1 MHEHISHPL
10 RYRVGEA
17 LSLVVAALTGAFLVY
32 ERTLPHESYTLTIL
46 AGVCFTCA
54 LIVFIYLYRSPNLV
68 RAAQIDEV
76 LRMASQLSAVMGEGL
91 DEQSAEAVCKALLPK
106 TNAIAVAITDRQSI
120 LAYVGIDKDLN
131 PIDAPIRTQ
140 ATHDVLNNG
149 TLRVIRSADDIG
161 FPVDRGHINGAI
173 IVPLKRGDET
183 LGTLKFYFPTARSI
197 NETQLSIAKGFGEL
211 LSTQIAATA
220 MEEQKKLA
228 TSMELKALQNQIN
241 PHFLFNTINTIAS
254 FIRTDPAKAR
264 DLLRE
269 FAKFYRS
276 TLEDA
281 SDLIPLYREID
292 QTERYLGFE
301 IARFGEDRIQFTRE
315 VPDELRDTYVP
326 AFMVQPLVENAV
338 KHAMPA
344 TGTLHI
350 CVRAEAEG
358 DALVLSIVDDGVG
371 MSEDRRQNIMDP
383 KSHTG
388 LGIAV
393 RNIRDRVKGY
403 YGPESFMAVESEEG
417 KGTTITLHL
426 KDGCTMNAQE
436 MAASID
442 QKAPSALRN

>member
-1 MHEHISHPL
+1 MHEHIFHPL
-10 RYRVGEA
+10 SLPRRRDP
-17 LSLVVAALTGAFLVY
+17 SLVVAALTGAPFWSTVSSC
-32 ERTLPHESYTLTIL
+32 RTKATPTIWR
-46 AGVCFTCA
+46 AWYFAARSPT
-54 LIVFIYLYRSPNLV
+54 FRSPNLV

-76 LRMASQLSAVMGEGL
+76 LRMASQLSAVMGDGL

-149 TLRVIRSADDIG
+149 TLRVIRSAEDIG

-197 NETQLSIAKGFGEL
+197 NETQLSIAMGFGEL

-281 SDLIPLYREID
+281 S
-292 QTERYLGFE
+292 
-301 IARFGEDRIQFTRE
+301 
-315 VPDELRDTYVP
+315 
-326 AFMVQPLVENAV
+326 
-338 KHAMPA
+338 
-344 TGTLHI
+344 
-350 CVRAEAEG
+350 
-358 DALVLSIVDDGVG
+358 
-371 MSEDRRQNIMDP
+371 
-383 KSHTG
+383 
-388 LGIAV
+388 
-393 RNIRDRVKGY
+393 
-403 YGPESFMAVESEEG
+403 
-417 KGTTITLHL
+417 
-426 KDGCTMNAQE
+426 
-436 MAASID
+436 
-442 QKAPSALRN
+442 